1 MRALPW
7 ERAPVISLPMTFLK
21 IRANLGP
28 VPKVIDLSINRTSAT
43 LVKSANDEP
52 HHYGYWCLGNPP
64 RPRGSTPCLG
74 RQLFQKIA
82 PPLHTCEGVLAETLD
97 LLADLPA
104 SCQALAQLHEEKILI
119 ASFDFESQAT
129 AIWKLLKKYQDQP
142 MDFADACL
150 VRMSELQENSQLW
163 TVDSD
168 FRSYRRNSRHSIP
181 MICP

>member
-1 MRALPW
+1 MSHIIADTGALAVLLDRAD
-7 ERAPVISLPMTFLK
+7 R
-21 IRANLGP
+21 
-28 VPKVIDLSINRTSAT
+28 
-43 LVKSANDEP
+43 
-52 HHYGYWCLGNPP
+52 HHAWAVNCFKKLH
-64 RPRGSTPCLG
+64 S
-74 RQLFQKIA
+74 
-82 PPLHTCEGVLAETLD
+82 PLHTCEGVLAETLD

-104 SCQALAQLHEEKILI
+104 SCQALAQPHEEKILI
-119 ASFDFESQAT
+119 ASFDFESQVT

-168 FRSYRRNSRHSIP
+168 FRFYRRNSRHSIP